1 MPHHDGDHSEY
12 ALMVRDRPPDAYLWQ
27 RSSTKLSG
35 GTSVCCLQD
44 SHVDLTLPYWMGR
57 YANHHGD
64 YYASHFELIIT
75 LIKDFY
81 FHIYRSSHYI
91 RGGD

>member
-1 MPHHDGDHSEY
+1 
-12 ALMVRDRPPDAYLWQ
+12 MVRDRPPDAYMWQ

-35 GTSVCCLQD
+35 GTSECCLQD

-64 YYASHFELIIT
+64 DYVSHFELIIT
-75 LIKDFY
+75 FDKMIFISIFTGHHTISEEVANILMNI
-81 FHIYRSSHYI
+81 
-91 RGGD
+91 